1 MIKSYKDYLTEAEQ
15 SLGPQ
20 PGDYLHLVTEE
31 GVTNIQLT
39 ENPASFLVKQG
50 VKDPKGLSELLKI
63 PLDKAKKLW
72 KKLGFGAGAGA
83 GAIVSGGLAGGGN
96 NAGNA
101 FKVGY
106 DLASNQFVG
115 SNPLI
120 EHLNKDIQTN
130 YPQNISHF
138 VIDLL

>member
-20 PGDYLHLVTEE
+20 PGDYLHLITEDS
-31 GVTNIQLT
+31 VYHIQLN
-39 ENPASFLVKQG
+39 EGAKDSFIKRYG
-50 VKDPKGLSELLKI
+50 KKAWNKI
-63 PLDKAKKLW
+63 KKI
-72 KKLGFGAGAGA
+72 LGIGGAATLGAGLL
-83 GAIVSGGLAGGGN
+83 GGSDASSNL
-96 NAGNA
+96 

-106 DLASNQFVG
+106 DASSNQFLG

-120 EHLNKDIQTN
+120 ETLNKQVPLE

-138 VIDLL
+138 VIDLR